1 MSSGSPSRRTG
12 GAAGAARGGEAGSA
26 WGWLKAARSDRS
38 RLSYRTLFSE
48 LIAIVLP
55 VYLCVGL
62 GFAWRRAGRPYDT
75 ALITEL
81 LMGVGAPALVFSSL
95 TGLTVTG
102 DAVARMAAGALL
114 ALSTFAVL
122 GFALLR
128 LLRLPA
134 HTFLGPLVF
143 MNAGNM
149 GLPLCLFAFG
159 EEGLALGT
167 TFFATAALTHFT
179 AGQWLWAGRLSPGEV
194 LRTPLAW
201 SALAAGAVLALGL
214 PVPRWLGRTAEL
226 VGSFTIP
233 LMQFTL
239 GVSLSGLAVGGVP
252 RAVLLAAVRIGM
264 GVAVGAGL
272 AWLLGFE
279 GVARGVFIL
288 DCAMPVAVFNYLL
301 AERYGRS
308 PEEVAG
314 LVMTSTLLA
323 FGTIPLILAWLLR

>member
-1 MSSGSPSRRTG
+1 M
-12 GAAGAARGGEAGSA
+12 
-26 WGWLKAARSDRS
+26 
-38 RLSYRTLFSE
+38 FSE
-48 LIAIVLP
+48 LVAIVVP

-62 GFAWRRAGRPYDT
+62 GFAWRRTGRPFDT

-95 TGLTVTG
+95 TSLTATG
-102 DAVARMAAGALL
+102 DAVARVAAGALL
-114 ALSTFAVL
+114 ALGTHAVL
-122 GFALLR
+122 GAAILRALG
-128 LLRLPA
+128 LPA

-179 AGQWLWAGRLSPGEV
+179 AGQWLWAGRLSAGEV

-201 SALAAGAVLALGL
+201 SALAAAAVLVLGI
-214 PVPRWLGRTAEL
+214 PVPRWLARTTEL

-239 GVSLSGLAVGGVP
+239 GVSLCGLSVSGMP
-252 RAVLLAAVRIGM
+252 RAVLLSAVRIGM
-264 GVAVGAGL
+264 GLGVGVGL
-272 AWLLGFE
+272 AWLLGLE
-279 GVARGVFIL
+279 GVARGVFVL

-301 AERYGRS
+301 AERYRRS

-314 LVMTSTLLA
+314 LVMVSTLLA